1 MEKNA
6 YVLGIDMGT
15 GGARVGIFDLKGNP
29 IVFCG
34 ENYPLY
40 TPSSGRAEQCPDEW
54 WDAICKASKKAIAKS
69 GIEPSDIKGMSV
81 DTTCCT
87 VLLSGDDMKPLTN
100 AILWMDVRA
109 SEQAKRIFES
119 GHDALKYNGYGMVSA
134 ECLPAKA
141 LWIKENEPLL
151 WSKST
156 RLYEC
161 TDWLMYR
168 LTGKYTASINC
179 ASARW
184 YYNSQEGGY
193 PVDFY
198 NKIGLADLIEKLPPK
213 VASMGELIGGLTKEA
228 ALDLG
233 LCEGTPVGEGGADA
247 FVGVIGLNAVQPGK
261 MTLITGSSHLH
272 IAQFKES
279 VHNKGMW
286 GSYPDCIVKGLQM
299 VEGGQTSTGSIIEW
313 FVKNLCADV
322 KARAKNEG
330 KSVYDVLN
338 EEAEKLPI
346 GADGLLALDF
356 FQGNRTPHV
365 DPDVRGMFYGLSLN
379 HTPYHLYRAIIESI
393 CYGTEAII
401 EVFRNSG
408 FTPSEMIISGGAIK
422 SRFWMQTHA
431 DVSGMPITVPKVT
444 EGPCLG
450 SAILGAVAAGIY
462 PDIQTAAE
470 NMTSIDYIV
479 TPDMKKH
486 KQYRFY
492 FEKYKEFYDLAK
504 DWMHEL
510 TKFSLTNVKK

>member
-1 MEKNA
+1 MKNKA

-15 GGARVGIFDLKGNP
+15 GGARVGIFDLEGTP
-29 IVFCG
+29 VVFCG

-40 TPSSGRAEQCPDEW
+40 TPSSGRAEQDPCEW
-54 WDAICKASKKAIAKS
+54 WASICKASRAAISES
-69 GIEPSDIKGMSV
+69 GIDPKDIKGMSV
-81 DTTCCT
+81 DTTSCT
-87 VLLSGDDMKPLTN
+87 VLLSGDDMEPLRP

-109 SEQAKRIFES
+109 SEQAKRIYES
-119 GHDALKYNGYGMVSA
+119 HHDALKYNGYGMVSA

-141 LWIKENEPLL
+141 LWIKENEPHI
-151 WSKST
+151 WEKAT
-156 RLYEC
+156 RFYEC
-161 TDWLMYR
+161 NDWLMYK
-168 LTGKYTASINC
+168 LTGEYTASINC

-198 NKIGLADLIEKLPPK
+198 NKIGLSDLTGKLPER
-213 VASMGELIGGLTKEA
+213 VVSMGELVGGLTEA
-228 ALDLG
+228 AAKELG
-233 LCEGTPVGEGGADA
+233 LTAGIPVGEGGADA

-272 IAQFKES
+272 IAQFDHS

-313 FVKNLCADV
+313 FVKNLCGTV
-322 KARAKNEG
+322 KQRAEAEG
-330 KSVYDVLN
+330 KSVYDILN
-338 EEAEKLPI
+338 GEAEALPI

-379 HTPYHLYRAIIESI
+379 HTPAHMYRAIIESI

-401 EVFRNSG
+401 EVFRKSG
-408 FTPSEMIISGGAIK
+408 FEPTEIIISGGAVK
-422 SRFWMQTHA
+422 SRFWLQTHA
-431 DVSGMPITVPKVT
+431 DVSNVRITVPKVT

-450 SAILGAVAAGIY
+450 AAILGAVAGGVY
-462 PDIQTAAE
+462 PDVQTAAE
-470 NMTSIDYIV
+470 KMTKVDYVIE
-479 TPDMKKH
+479 PNPEKH
-486 KQYRFY
+486 EQYKFY
-492 FEKYKEFYDLAK
+492 FEKYKEFYELTK
-504 DWMHEL
+504 DWMHKVTEHSIR
-510 TKFSLTNVKK
+510 KDNK